1 MRGITMAKRV
11 LLKKYANRRLYDTE
25 RSTYVTLQQVCDL
38 IKEGRQVAVVDAQT
52 QEDVTAFILTQIVV
66 EEAKNKNALLPVSL
80 LHLIIQY
87 GENVLNEF
95 FEKYLELT
103 IRNYLSYRATFDEQF
118 RKWLDVGKDFSTLAQ
133 KTMPALAPWKSFM
146 DAISG
151 AEKDPLAG
159 VPGKDDPSR

>member
-1 MRGITMAKRV
+1 MAKRV

-25 RSTYVTLQQVCDL
+25 RSAYVTLQQVGDL
-38 IKEGRQVAVVDAQT
+38 IKDGRQVAVIDAQT

-66 EEAKNKNALLPVSL
+66 EQAKNKSGLLPVSL

-103 IRNYLSYRATFDEQF
+103 IRNYLSYRASFDEQF
-118 RKWLDVGKDFSTLAQ
+118 RKWLDVGKDFSLFAQ
-133 KTMPALAPWKSFM
+133 KTMPAIGQWKSLM
-146 DAISG
+146 DAFAG
-151 AEKDPLAG
+151 PEKELQAG
-159 VPGKDDPSR
+159 ERGKGDSSA